1 MTCRIRALL
10 FSFIALQPA
19 LWADPFEEAEVT
31 RTVNIVSLLG
41 KRDHP
46 AVPRS
51 ATSCVARRLSRPVAI
66 LARS

>member
-10 FSFIALQPA
+10 LSFIALQPA

-41 KRDHP
+41 EKGPP
-46 AVPRS
+46 AAPRS
-51 ATSCVARRLSRPVAI
+51 ATSFVARQL
-66 LARS
+66 